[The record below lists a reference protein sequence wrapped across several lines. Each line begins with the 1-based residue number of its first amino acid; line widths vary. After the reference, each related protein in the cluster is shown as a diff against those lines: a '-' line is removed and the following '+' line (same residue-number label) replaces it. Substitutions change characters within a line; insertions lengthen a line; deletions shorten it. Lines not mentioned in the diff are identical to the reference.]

1 MLRPVILT
9 LLLGLSLLPV
19 SQAEQA
25 YLRAS
30 CEMDFPEAM
39 LHLQDSIR
47 HYGYTVSRVQ
57 HVDKGLEKRGY
68 NTEAYKVVFFGKP
81 DEIDHLRKELPALI
95 PFIPLSITILEEG
108 QQTLVSTM
116 APGQLSQIITD
127 FNAQIFFRRWQ
138 QHMEQIIQRYAACQ
152 TPA

>member
-1 MLRPVILT
+1 MLRFVFVMC
-9 LLLGLSLLPV
+9 LLGQSLLSV
-19 SQAEQA
+19 AEAEQA

-47 HYGYTVSRVQ
+47 HYGYTISRVQ

-68 NTEAYKVVFFGKP
+68 STEAYKVVFFGKP
-81 DEIDHLRKELPALI
+81 DEIDQLRKKIPALI

-108 QQTLVSTM
+108 QQTLVSTL
-116 APGQLSQIITD
+116 APSQLSQIITD

-138 QHMEQIIQRYAACQ
+138 QHMEKIIQRYAACQ
-152 TPA
+152 TPV